1 MKNIDFAKF
10 KLNLPK
16 SEKDLL
22 ADFLINLKNKF
33 GSNIEQV
40 ILFGSKARGDWD
52 SESDIDLLI
61 LTRYQ
66 NKRLAN
72 KVVDL
77 AYDIEFEKNFPAF
90 LSVLVWSK
98 NQFKTFSN
106 PDTSFVHN
114 LKQEG
119 LNLWQ

>member
-1 MKNIDFAKF
+1 MENINFAKLMI
-10 KLNLPK
+10 KLPK

-22 ADFLINLKNKF
+22 TDFIVNLKNKF
-33 GSNIEQV
+33 GSDIEQV

-52 SESDIDLLI
+52 SESDIDLLV
-61 LTRYQ
+61 LTRHQ
-66 NKRLAN
+66 NKRLEN

-77 AYDIEFEKNFPAF
+77 AYDIEFERNFPAF
-90 LSVLVWSK
+90 LSVIVWSK
-98 NQFKTFSN
+98 NQFDAFSN